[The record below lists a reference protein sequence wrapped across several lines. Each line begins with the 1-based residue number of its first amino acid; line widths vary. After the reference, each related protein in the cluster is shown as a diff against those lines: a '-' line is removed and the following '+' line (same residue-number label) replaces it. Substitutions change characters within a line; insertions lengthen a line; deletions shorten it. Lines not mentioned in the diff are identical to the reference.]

1 MTLVIVTVALV
12 LLAALAVRFGA
23 DSRRVDRPAL
33 R

>member
-23 DSRRVDRPAL
+23 DSRGVDRPAL